1 MTAQGNCKL
10 SVLLS
15 VFNGEPFLARAVESI
30 LAQTEGDFEFLI
42 TDDGST
48 DATFSILSDYAQQ
61 DRRIVLCRQD
71 KKGLT
76 ESLNRMISRAQGRFI
91 ARMDADDISHPMR
104 FKEQLAYL
112 NRRPDCLVVG
122 CWIQRIDEH
131 DQAILE
137 MRYPDSHKKLEQLL
151 HSRHNCFTHGSVM
164 LRRKVFEELGLF
176 YRFRY
181 GQDFDLWLRM
191 AELGGLGLVPRILY
205 RFREHPSKIS
215 YQVKNARRHLVELQ
229 MQLAHERRTSG
240 RESTEWQSREADIL
254 RGWPIQAPATA
265 TDNSYKYYRALIDLY
280 SGQTRA
286 ARAQMK
292 SLGKT
297 GLIYVATYL
306 PAGIVLMFV
315 CLRRLLFADWRYLR
329 IVRPREQKSWLECR

>member
-1 MTAQGNCKL
+1 MAAQHTCKL

-15 VFNGEPFLARAVESI
+15 VFNGEPFLVSAVESI

-48 DATFSILSDYAQQ
+48 DATFSILSDYAQR

-76 ESLNRMISRAQGRFI
+76 VSLNRMISRAQGRFI

-112 NRRPDCLVVG
+112 DRRPDCLVVG

-137 MRYPDSHKKLEQLL
+137 MRYPDCHKKLAQLL
-151 HSRHNCFTHGSVM
+151 ENRRNCFTHGSTM
-164 LRRKVFEELGLF
+164 LRRNVFDELGLS

-191 AELGGLGLVPRILY
+191 ADLGGLGLVPKVLY

-215 YQVKNARRHLVELQ
+215 
-229 MQLAHERRTSG
+229 
-240 RESTEWQSREADIL
+240 
-254 RGWPIQAPATA
+254 
-265 TDNSYKYYRALIDLY
+265 
-280 SGQTRA
+280 
-286 ARAQMK
+286 
-292 SLGKT
+292 
-297 GLIYVATYL
+297 
-306 PAGIVLMFV
+306 
-315 CLRRLLFADWRYLR
+315 
-329 IVRPREQKSWLECR
+329 